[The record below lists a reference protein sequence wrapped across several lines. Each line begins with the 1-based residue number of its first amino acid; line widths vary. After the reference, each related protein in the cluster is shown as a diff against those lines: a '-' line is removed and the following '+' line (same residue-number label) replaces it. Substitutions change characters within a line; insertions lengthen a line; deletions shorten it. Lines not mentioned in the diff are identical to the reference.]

1 MPVALIVVGLLLAV
15 AGIKNNA
22 ATLGKT
28 IGDDFTGAGSF
39 WYWVAAVIIVGSVG
53 YYSKA
58 ETVSR
63 LFLVLIVL
71 VFALTNGGVY
81 SKLVEALQNPQA
93 APANSDAQSGG
104 DTSGGSPA
112 AAAGNAVAENPLAA
126 MMFPFASIFGG
137 GAAGAAGE
145 AGKAVKANPLGAM
158 LFPFMSIFGG
168 GAK

>member
-93 APANSDAQSGG
+93 APANSDAQSG

-145 AGKAVKANPLGAM
+145 AGKAVQANPLGAM

>member
-1 MPVALIVVGLLLAV
+1 VPVALIVVGLLLAV

-22 ATLGKT
+22 AMLGKT

-39 WYWVAAVIIVGSVG
+39 WYWVVAVIIVGSVG

-63 LFLVLIVL
+63 LFLGLIVL

-93 APANSDAQSGG
+93 APANSDAQSG

-112 AAAGNAVAENPLAA
+112 AAAGNAVAENPLTA

-137 GAAGAAGE
+137 GAAGAASE
-145 AGKAVKANPLGAM
+145 AGKAVQANPLGAM